1 MSPHHT
7 TLLGLALC
15 LSWVIHAQEG
25 ALPRPSISAEPGS
38 VIPWGQPVTIVCRGP
53 AVAETFRLEREDG
66 SNYTDQKI
74 QSQPPPYETEA
85 RFHII
90 RVSDDTAGRYFC
102 HYHKGSIWSQHSEL
116 LELVVT
122 GEDVSAPS
130 SGAPGDISS
139 PTTQPSAGDTETN
152 SYDSDSNNSGLST
165 QYVYILLVV
174 AGAFLICLFLL
185 VLFFLFRRHQK
196 KLGLPSSRGK
206 EQRPQERLSPA
217 VDILGRT
224 PDLAVVDSP
233 PEKDREMHTST
244 SAAGGPQ
251 EVTYAQLDH
260 RTFTQRPAHA
270 MSPQTTEPTAE
281 TSTYAALARR

>member
-15 LSWVIHAQEG
+15 LIWVIHAQEV

-38 VIPWGQPVTIVCRGP
+38 MIPWGQPVTIVCRGP
-53 AVAETFRLEREDG
+53 AEVETFRLAWEDG

-74 QSQPPPYETEA
+74 LPQRPPHETEA
-85 RFHII
+85 RFPIT
-90 RVSDDTAGRYFC
+90 RVSDNTARRYFC
-102 HYHKGSIWSQHSEL
+102 RYHNNSSWSEHSDF

-122 GEDVSAPS
+122 GEDVSALP
-130 SGAPGDISS
+130 
-139 PTTQPSAGDTETN
+139 
-152 SYDSDSNNSGLST
+152 SGLST

-185 VLFFLFRRHQK
+185 VLFFLFRRHRK

-224 PDLAVVDSP
+224 PDLAIVDSP
-233 PEKDREMHTST
+233 PKKGREMHTST

-270 MSPQTTEPTAE
+270 VSPQTTEPTAE

>member
-53 AVAETFRLEREDG
+53 AEAETFRLAWDAG

-74 QSQPPPYETEA
+74 LLQHPPHETEA
-85 RFHII
+85 RFPIT
-90 RVSDDTAGRYFC
+90 RVSDNTARRYFC
-102 HYHKGSIWSQHSEL
+102 HYHKGSSWSERSEL

-122 GEDVSAPS
+122 G
-130 SGAPGDISS
+130 
-139 PTTQPSAGDTETN
+139 DTETN
-152 SYDSDSNNSGLST
+152 SYDRNNSGLST

>member
-15 LSWVIHAQEG
+15 LSWVIHTQEV
-25 ALPRPSISAEPGS
+25 ALPRPFISAEPGS

-53 AVAETFRLEREDG
+53 AEAETFRLERDDD

-74 QSQPPPYETEA
+74 LPQHPPHETEV
-85 RFHII
+85 RFPIT
-90 RVSDDTAGRYFC
+90 RVSNDTAGHYYCR
-102 HYHKGSIWSQHSEL
+102 YHKSSSWSERSEF

-122 GEDVSAPS
+122 DEDVSALPS
-130 SGAPGDISS
+130 
-139 PTTQPSAGDTETN
+139 GDTETN

-185 VLFFLFRRHQK
+185 VLFFLFRRHRK

-224 PDLAVVDSP
+224 PDLAIVDSP
-233 PEKDREMHTST
+233 PKKGREMHTST

-270 MSPQTTEPTAE
+270 VSPQTTEPTAE

>member
-38 VIPWGQPVTIVCRGP
+38 VIPCGQPVTIVCRGP
-53 AVAETFRLEREDG
+53 AEAETFRLAWEDG

-74 QSQPPPYETEA
+74 LPQHPPHETEA
-85 RFHII
+85 RFPIT
-90 RVSDDTAGRYFC
+90 RVSDNTARHYFC
-102 HYHKGSIWSQHSEL
+102 RYHNSFSWSERSEF

-122 GEDVSAPS
+122 
-130 SGAPGDISS
+130 
-139 PTTQPSAGDTETN
+139 
-152 SYDSDSNNSGLST
+152 GLST

-185 VLFFLFRRHQK
+185 VLFFLFRRHRK
-196 KLGLPSSRGK
+196 KLGLPSSRAK
-206 EQRPQERLSPA
+206 EQKPQERLSPA

-270 MSPQTTEPTAE
+270 VSPQTTEPTAE

>member
-7 TLLGLALC
+7 TLLGL
-15 LSWVIHAQEG
+15 V

-38 VIPWGQPVTIVCRGP
+38 MIPWGQPVTIVCRGP
-53 AVAETFRLEREDG
+53 AEVETFRLAWEDG

-74 QSQPPPYETEA
+74 LPQRPPHETEA
-85 RFHII
+85 RFPIT
-90 RVSDDTAGRYFC
+90 RVSDNTARRYFC
-102 HYHKGSIWSQHSEL
+102 RYHNNSSWSEHSDF

-122 GEDVSAPS
+122 
-130 SGAPGDISS
+130 GAPGDISS

-185 VLFFLFRRHQK
+185 VLFFLFRRHRK

-224 PDLAVVDSP
+224 PDLAIVDSP
-233 PEKDREMHTST
+233 PKKGREMHTST

-270 MSPQTTEPTAE
+270 VSPQTTEPTAE

>member
-15 LSWVIHAQEG
+15 LSWVIHTQEV
-25 ALPRPSISAEPGS
+25 ALPRPFISAEPGS

-53 AVAETFRLEREDG
+53 AEAETFRLERDAD

-74 QSQPPPYETEA
+74 LPQHPPHETEV
-85 RFHII
+85 RFPIT
-90 RVSDDTAGRYFC
+90 RVSNDTAGHYYCR
-102 HYHKGSIWSQHSEL
+102 YHKSSSWSERSEF

-122 GEDVSAPS
+122 DEDVSALPS
-130 SGAPGDISS
+130 
-139 PTTQPSAGDTETN
+139 GDTETN

-185 VLFFLFRRHQK
+185 VLFFLFRRHRK

-224 PDLAVVDSP
+224 PDLAIVDSP
-233 PEKDREMHTST
+233 PKKGREMHTST

-270 MSPQTTEPTAE
+270 VSPQTTEPTAE

>member
-7 TLLGLALC
+7 TLLGL
-15 LSWVIHAQEG
+15 G

-122 GEDVSAPS
+122 
-130 SGAPGDISS
+130 
-139 PTTQPSAGDTETN
+139 GDTETN

>member
-130 SGAPGDISS
+130 S
-139 PTTQPSAGDTETN
+139 GDTETN

>member
-7 TLLGLALC
+7 TLLGL
-15 LSWVIHAQEG
+15 G

-53 AVAETFRLEREDG
+53 AEAETFRLAWDAG

-74 QSQPPPYETEA
+74 LLQHPPHETEA
-85 RFHII
+85 RFPIT
-90 RVSDDTAGRYFC
+90 RVSDNTARRYFC
-102 HYHKGSIWSQHSEL
+102 HYHKGSSWSERSEL

-122 GEDVSAPS
+122 G
-130 SGAPGDISS
+130 
-139 PTTQPSAGDTETN
+139 DTETN
-152 SYDSDSNNSGLST
+152 SYDRNNSGLST

>member
-15 LSWVIHAQEG
+15 LIWVIHAQEV

-38 VIPWGQPVTIVCRGP
+38 MIPWGQPVTIVCRGP
-53 AVAETFRLEREDG
+53 AEVETFRLAWEDG

-74 QSQPPPYETEA
+74 LPQRPPHETEA
-85 RFHII
+85 RFPIT
-90 RVSDDTAGRYFC
+90 RVSDNTARRYFC
-102 HYHKGSIWSQHSEL
+102 RYHNNSSWSEHSDF

-122 GEDVSAPS
+122 GEDVSALP

-185 VLFFLFRRHQK
+185 VLFFLFRRHRK

-224 PDLAVVDSP
+224 PDLAIVDSP
-233 PEKDREMHTST
+233 PKKGREMHTST

-270 MSPQTTEPTAE
+270 VSPQTTEPTAE